1 MLKEQNDYK
10 PSLLFKTMKSL
21 TNIKPDDDQITKI
34 EDLRMDFKNL
44 SAKIINLGIDE
55 KYLNEAVKSLELGLF
70 WSLKSMLIT
79 DENMEK
85 TKDE

>member
-1 MLKEQNDYK
+1 MKEINDYK
-10 PSLLFKTMKSL
+10 PNLLFKTMKSL
-21 TNIKPDDDQITKI
+21 TNITPDKDQILKI

-70 WSLKSMLIT
+70 WSLKSMLVN
-79 DENMEK
+79 DYEDMRNENE
-85 TKDE
+85 